1 MERNIYLEP
10 LQKIKDL
17 LQKYFPFITVSF
29 LGKRILSVIIILLSS
44 TFAYASGY
52 LFLWGY
58 YFGGM
63 KDQSLLSVA
72 VNFVP
77 INNVVA
83 FSVGFF
89 YILLIGIVLL
99 FFLALFKDKPSYDTV
114 LLITLAIGLTNL
126 VIVYFLAEEVE
137 FMAYFRTILLWIV
150 PLFFI
155 CILGS
160 IYLCF
165 KELYNFISYSLY
177 YLAACTSCIIVV
189 RYFELLDFNDKIFL
203 AFLGLIPFIIPVG
216 ISVIF
221 MINKIKNER
230 ILFIIKYTLKC
241 IGLIPIFLV
250 LILHASKDTTA
261 EILYI
266 GFIIS
271 LRVYLKKRVNQ
282 NEQKAG
288 DVFVTN
294 NNTKPLFITKPFTIF
309 LYVLVVFFIIGIFIP
324 YYLVQGGRY
333 VYLVMQP
340 NSHQKIEYIWD
351 GKKESINGTIISSQN
366 DTYYISTKD
375 RRLVVLKTKDI
386 SIKSN

>member
-1 MERNIYLEP
+1 MERNINLKS

-17 LQKYFPFITVSF
+17 LQKYFPFVTVSF
-29 LGKRILSVIIILLSS
+29 LGKRILSVILILLSS
-44 TFAYASGY
+44 TVAYASGY

-58 YFGGM
+58 YFGGV

-89 YILLIGIVLL
+89 YILLIGIVFL
-99 FFLALFKDKPSYDTV
+99 FFWALFKDKPSYDTV
-114 LLITLAIGLTNL
+114 LLITLALGLTNL
-126 VIVYFLAEEVE
+126 VIVYFWAEEVE
-137 FMAYFRTILLWIV
+137 FMAYLRTILLWVV

-155 CILGS
+155 CIFGS

-189 RYFELLDFNDKIFL
+189 RYFKLFDFNGEIFI
-203 AFLGLIPFIIPVG
+203 AFLGSILFIIPVG

-230 ILFIIKYTLKC
+230 LLKIIKYTLKC
-241 IGLIPIFLV
+241 IGVTPILLMLISHTLE
-250 LILHASKDTTA
+250 DTA
-261 EILYI
+261 AKILYI
-266 GFIIS
+266 GFIVSI
-271 LRVYLKKRVNQ
+271 RVYLKKKVNG

-294 NNTKPLFITKPFTIF
+294 NNMKPLFVTKPVTFF
-309 LYVLVVFFIIGIFIP
+309 LYVLVMFFIIGNFIP

-366 DTYYISTKD
+366 DTYYISTND
-375 RRLVVLKTKDI
+375 RKLVVLKTKDI
-386 SIKSN
+386 SIKSY